1 MTCISN
7 AATSH
12 ADLKTAT
19 VLCVH
24 DNGAA
29 ATLLNVRASIVHAPS
44 PTERP
49 MMALQIATKETRAPA
64 GHCENPRNHQGRA
77 ARRSNSRQT
86 RNLSA
91 AGALGNGHA
100 RDTCHLH

>member
-1 MTCISN
+1 MTRISN
-7 AATSH
+7 AATSYT
-12 ADLKTAT
+12 DLKTAT

-24 DNGAA
+24 DNGAVA
-29 ATLLNVRASIVHAPS
+29 AVLKIRASIVHAPS
-44 PTERP
+44 PIVRP
-49 MMALQIATKETRAPA
+49 MMALQITTKEARAPA